1 YMKCIFCKME
11 SISSKSVE
19 HIIPESLWNTKNIL
33 PAGVVCDKCNNYFS
47 RKVERPFISTPG
59 MDLFR
64 FHQIIPNK
72 KGRLPSITG
81 AISGS
86 DSPVKI
92 NKFFDENNVFISVEL
107 SNEQFDFLEKS
118 GESELYIPVEADRPA
133 VKETSR
139 FIAKVALEALAQ
151 RLMKKEGG
159 IDYIISE
166 TQFDLI
172 RNHARYGQPKE
183 WPYFSRRIYDMSIE
197 EGVHDSRGQL
207 MHEFDFLCTEEGE
220 IYFVMALYGVEM
232 TINIGGPD
240 IEGYLSWLDNNNNAS
255 PLYWG
260 KNVE

>member
-1 YMKCIFCKME
+1 MKCIFCKME

-151 RLMKKEGG
+151 RLMKKKAG
-159 IDYIISE
+159 
-166 TQFDLI
+166 LI
-172 RNHARYGQPKE
+172 
-183 WPYFSRRIYDMSIE
+183 
-197 EGVHDSRGQL
+197 
-207 MHEFDFLCTEEGE
+207 T
-220 IYFVMALYGVEM
+220 
-232 TINIGGPD
+232 
-240 IEGYLSWLDNNNNAS
+240 
-255 PLYWG
+255 
-260 KNVE
+260 